1 MKACKNCQTT
11 VKGDWSICPLC
22 NEPLFGENIENNETS
37 LKNVSLRFSRKN
49 LVRTFILISLVIIIL
64 YFIIQ
69 GIWDF
74 EFFGLEYVLFGLMIT
89 WLSSLILI
97 RKRRN
102 IVKGMVYL
110 MIFFSLLSLYFDYGY
125 GVGSGWSITFV
136 IPIISISVLIAI
148 IIFVNLVDLKIGDYI
163 LYLEL
168 VAILGI
174 IPLLF
179 LIMDWV
185 GHPSP
190 SLISV
195 ILSVIVFTVTFIKHR
210 TKIKNELEKRFYV

>member
-1 MKACKNCQTT
+1 MKVCKNCQVT
-11 VKGDWSICPLC
+11 VKGDWTICPLC
-22 NEPLFGENIENNETS
+22 NEPLFGENTEKKQTA
-37 LKNVSLRFSRKN
+37 LKNVSLRFSRKK
-49 LVRTFILISLVIIIL
+49 LIRTFILISLLVIVL
-64 YFIIQ
+64 YFIVQ

-74 EFFGLEYVLFGLMIT
+74 EFFGLKYVLFGLIIT

-136 IPIISISVLIAI
+136 IPIVSISVLMAM
-148 IIFVNLVDLKIGDYI
+148 IIFVNLVDLKIGDYV

-168 VAILGI
+168 TAILGV

-185 GHPSP
+185 AHPLP
-190 SLISV
+190 SLTSV

>member
-185 GHPSP
+185 GHPLP